1 MPTLRE
7 LICNFLCP
15 KPKPTKPETL
25 LTYRTVV
32 NMLETYDEERLDSVG
47 RSKFISRGLKFEDTR
62 ISTFDFDQLQNYMLY
77 CQKLAK
83 EKRIKLKGISFIK
96 AVYSKENINKEDF
109 FGYENLI
116 YVPTA
121 LVNGREAHIDL
132 IHSTRERVVTFQEML
147 EKYGYEW
154 RYDKRKNFVTIKSKF
169 EGQVEIKQKQQE
181 KQEIRAL
188 RGGDELSI
196 AGNLGTFCPPYEVQ

>member
-62 ISTFDFDQLQNYMLY
+62 INTFDFDQLQNYMLY

-83 EKRIKLKGISFIK
+83 EKDIKLKGISFVK
-96 AVYSKENINKEDF
+96 SVYSKENTRKEDF
-109 FGYENLI
+109 IGYESLI
-116 YVPTA
+116 YIPTA
-121 LVNGREAHIDL
+121 IVNGQETHVDL
-132 IHSTRERVVTFQEML
+132 IHSTRDQIVTFKEML

-154 RYDKRKNFVTIKSKF
+154 RYDNKENFVLITTKLKD
-169 EGQVEIKQKQQE
+169 IKQEKLQE
-181 KQEIRAL
+181 VKAMMRS
-188 RGGDELSI
+188 GDELSI
-196 AGNLGTFCPPYEVQ
+196 AGNKSNLAPPHDK